1 MRGSLARTLV
11 VALFM
16 TGCSSRGSGETVAPP
31 APVAAAPAAPLTAGV
46 PYTVEAGL
54 PVWSDSYAARYLGDG
69 TTSSYW
75 CTASGPTFPIVAT
88 LVPSVP
94 TPITGLDLDTRVS
107 GYETSAIRVVT
118 VERLGAG
125 GAPLDAQTIELAQ
138 NAVTSLTFAA
148 PLPASRVRLTFHS
161 NFGGTYAALAEVTLR
176 LGPGTGRPPT
186 PAVAPPALAVAPPAP
201 PGGVPYTVAAGLPFW
216 NDTYSPARMQD
227 ATPSTYWC
235 TPMSPTF
242 PITGSLILTAPST
255 VSAVV
260 FDNRLPGYETSG
272 IQAVTINAM
281 GWAGNVLSTTTAVL
295 PQGTSTRVP
304 LPQPVTASRIDLVF
318 SSNHGGAYAGLAEL
332 VVQ

>member
-1 MRGSLARTLV
+1 MRGILARTLV
-11 VALFM
+11 VALFV
-16 TGCSSRGSGETVAPP
+16 TGCCFGGTGEVVAPTAP
-31 APVAAAPAAPLTAGV
+31 AAAAPAAPLAAGV

-75 CTASGPTFPIVAT
+75 CTAAGPTFPLVAT
-88 LVPSVP
+88 LVPSLP

-118 VERLGAG
+118 VETLGAG
-125 GAPLDAQTIELAQ
+125 GAPLDVRTIELAQ

-148 PLPASRVRLTFHS
+148 PLAASRVRLTFHS

-176 LGPGTGRPPT
+176 VGPGTGRPPT
-186 PAVAPPALAVAPPAP
+186 PAVAPAPPAR
-201 PGGVPYTVAAGLPFW
+201 GIAYTVAPGLPFW

-242 PITGSLILTAPST
+242 PITGSLVLAAPST
-255 VSAVV
+255 VRAVL

-272 IQAVTINAM
+272 MQMVTINAI
-281 GWAGNVLSTTTAVL
+281 GPAGDLVTTTTAVL
-295 PQGTSTRVP
+295 PQASSTLVP
-304 LPQPVTASRIDLVF
+304 LPLPVTASRIDLIF
-318 SSNHGGAYAGLAEL
+318 GSNHGGSYAGLAEL